1 MLTNE
6 EILTFDEIVT
16 HFPQL
21 YEQLMNSQKYNFGEL
36 TRGNINTILKTDN
49 KNPISGVYLI
59 SDTQNAPLYVGRSRN
74 LAQRIGTDHRSVDKN
89 LANLTNK
96 IAVENNISLHEARG
110 YMYGDFE
117 VQLIRIENDY
127 ARTLFEVYAA
137 MKLQTPYNS
146 FRET

>member
-1 MLTNE
+1 M
-6 EILTFDEIVT
+6 T

-21 YEQLMNSQKYNFGEL
+21 YELLLNSQKYNFGGL
-36 TRGNINTILKTDN
+36 TRGSINKIFKTNN

-59 SDTQNAPLYVGRSRN
+59 SNTQNAPLYVGRSRN
-74 LAQRIGTDHRSVDKN
+74 LAQRIGTDHRSTHEN
-89 LANLTNK
+89 QANLTHK
-96 IAVENNISLHEARG
+96 IAKENNVTPLEARE

-117 VQLIRIENDY
+117 VQMIRIENDY

>member
-1 MLTNE
+1 MLTNKE
-6 EILTFDEIVT
+6 VLTFDEIVT

-21 YEQLMNSQKYNFGEL
+21 FEQLINSQKYNFGAL
-36 TRGNINTILKTDN
+36 TRGSINTILKTDN

-59 SDTQNAPLYVGRSRN
+59 SNTQNAPLYVGRSRN
-74 LAQRIGTDHRSVDKN
+74 IAQRIGTDHRSTDTN
-89 LANLTNK
+89 LANLTYK
-96 IAVENNISLHEARG
+96 IAQENNVTPLQARE

-117 VQLIRIENDY
+117 VQMITIDNDY

-146 FRET
+146 FREA